1 MSTAR
6 KTYYHVSLPDIS
18 QKVSKLKVMEMY
30 SFPRQ
35 FILTNQ
41 LYSEYEYGEY
51 IDIEELNDNK
61 NEEENNEETDSLK
74 LPIINMDSRSY
85 TVTPDL
91 DYMLPVEVRET
102 LISEGLSRQVVER
115 SLRTA
120 EKRHRQALYLTIQQQ
135 K

>member
-6 KTYYHVSLPDIS
+6 KNYHYTSLPEIS
-18 QKVSKLKVMEMY
+18 QKVAKLKVMEMY
-30 SFPRQ
+30 SHPRQ

-41 LYSEYEYGEY
+41 IDSEYEYGEY
-51 IDIEELNDNK
+51 IDIEEFNK
-61 NEEENNEETDSLK
+61 NEEENDEETNILE
-74 LPIINMDSRSY
+74 LPFIGMDRSY

>member
-1 MSTAR
+1 
-6 KTYYHVSLPDIS
+6 
-18 QKVSKLKVMEMY
+18 MEMY
-30 SFPRQ
+30 SHPRQ

-41 LYSEYEYGEY
+41 IDSEYEYGEY
-51 IDIEELNDNK
+51 IDIEEFNK
-61 NEEENNEETDSLK
+61 NEEENDEETNILE
-74 LPIINMDSRSY
+74 LPFIGMDRSY